1 MGLTIPLAI
10 GAASCS
16 PESQII
22 AITGDGSIELNIQEL
37 QTVQLNNL
45 NIKIFVINNG
55 GYASIRVSQDSMCGG
70 RYTDDE
76 EILNFS
82 KVADT
87 FNMPFYFLDD
97 YKKLD
102 NNIKEILSIDGPALI
117 EVLCDPNQ
125 IIMSPYEVK
134 GNV

>member
-1 MGLTIPLAI
+1 M
-10 GAASCS
+10 
-16 PESQII
+16 
-22 AITGDGSIELNIQEL
+22 
-37 QTVQLNNL
+37 
-45 NIKIFVINNG
+45 FVINNG
-55 GYASIRVSQDSMCGG
+55 GYASIRQSQDSMCGG

-87 FNMPFYFLDD
+87 FNIPFYFLDD
-97 YKKLD
+97 YKALD
-102 NNIKEILSIDGPALI
+102 ENIKNIFQLEGPALV

-125 IIMSPYEVK
+125 SILSPYEVE